1 MTDLN
6 PHTLNTVRDKVVI
19 VTGSSSGIGLEIAKT
34 LSLLK
39 ATVVI
44 ACRDEKRGID
54 IHNQINGNSEYI
66 NLDLSS
72 FKSIDRFT
80 RSINNKFSKVDI
92 LINNAGVMGP
102 PFSHTDEQ
110 LELTFG
116 VNYIGY
122 YLLTTKMMPMLREV
136 KGSRVVNM
144 SSIAQY
150 KVKHI
155 DWNNLNSQIHYDKW
169 EVYALSNLFRMMFTI
184 ELEKKLREKSYQTIA
199 LACHPGVTITN
210 LTRYMPR
217 IARSAVIAK
226 LLNHSIFQTPY
237 QAAMPALMA
246 ATSTI
251 VTGGELVGLDTK
263 RQIRG
268 SPKVVEPNELVF
280 NPVLRAKL
288 WDKSVEITGID
299 LE

>member
-1 MTDLN
+1 MTIEVN
-6 PHTLNTVRDKVVI
+6 SVRDKVVI

-34 LSLLK
+34 LSSKK

-44 ACRDEKRGID
+44 ACRDEVRGME

-72 FKSIDRFT
+72 FKSIDKFT
-80 RSINNKFSKVDI
+80 RSVNNKFSKVDI

-102 PFSHTDEQ
+102 PFSKTDDQ

-122 YLLTTKMMPMLREV
+122 YLLTNKMMPMLKEV

-155 DWNNLNSQIHYDKW
+155 DWENINSEIHYDKW
-169 EVYALSNLFRMMFTI
+169 EAYALSNLFRMMFTV
-184 ELEKKLREKSYQTIA
+184 ELERKLREKEYQTIA
-199 LACHPGVTITN
+199 LACHPGVTMTN
-210 LTRYMPR
+210 LIRYLPR
-217 IARSAVIAK
+217 AARSSVLAR
-226 LLNHSIFQTPY
+226 LLNYLIFQTPY

-246 ATSTI
+246 STSEI
-251 VTGGELVGLDTK
+251 VTGGDFVGLDTK

-268 SPKVVEPNELVF
+268 NPKVVKPNELVF
-280 NPVLRAKL
+280 DQVLRKQL
-288 WDKSVEITGID
+288 WKKSVEITGID
-299 LE
+299 LD

>member
-1 MTDLN
+1 MTDLSPN
-6 PHTLNTVRDKVVI
+6 AFNSVRDKVVI
-19 VTGSSSGIGLEIAKT
+19 VTGSSSGIGLEIAKK
-34 LSLLK
+34 LSSLE

-44 ACRDEKRGID
+44 ACRDENRGVE
-54 IHNQINGNSEYI
+54 IHNQMNGNSEYI

-72 FKSIDRFT
+72 FKSIDRFIT
-80 RSINNKFSKVDI
+80 SINTKFSKVDI

-102 PFSHTDEQ
+102 PFSKTDEQ

-122 YLLTTKMMPMLREV
+122 YLLTNKMMPMLKEV

-155 DWNNLNSQIHYDKW
+155 DWDNLNSQIHYDKW
-169 EVYALSNLFRMMFTI
+169 EAYALSNLFRMMFTV
-184 ELEKKLREKSYQTIA
+184 ELEKKLREKSYQTIS

-210 LTRYMPR
+210 LTRHMPR
-217 IARSAVIAK
+217 IVRSSFIAK
-226 LLNHSIFQTPY
+226 LLNHSIFQTPH
-237 QAAMPALMA
+237 QAAMPAVMA

-251 VTGGELVGLDTK
+251 VTGGEFVGLDTK
-263 RQIRG
+263 RQVRG
-268 SPKVVEPNELVF
+268 SPRVVEPNELVF
-280 NPVLRAKL
+280 NHILREKL
-288 WDKSVEITGID
+288 WNKSVEITGID

>member
-1 MTDLN
+1 MAGLSSIEVN
-6 PHTLNTVRDKVVI
+6 SVKDKVVI
-19 VTGSSSGIGLEIAKT
+19 VTGSSSGIGLEIAKI
-34 LSLLK
+34 LSAQK

-44 ACRDEKRGID
+44 ACRDEVRGIE

-72 FKSIDRFT
+72 FESIDKFT
-80 RSINNKFSKVDI
+80 RSVNDKFSKVDI

-102 PFSHTDEQ
+102 PFSQTDDQ

-122 YLLTTKMMPMLREV
+122 YLLTNKIMPMLKEV

-155 DWNNLNSQIHYDKW
+155 DWGNINSQIYYDRW
-169 EVYALSNLFRMMFTI
+169 GTYALSNLFRMMFTV
-184 ELEKKLREKSYQTIA
+184 ELEKKLREKAYQTIA
-199 LACHPGVTITN
+199 LACHPGVTMTN
-210 LTRYMPR
+210 LTRHMPNVV
-217 IARSAVIAK
+217 RSSVIAK
-226 LLNHSIFQTPY
+226 LLNYLIFQTPY

-246 ATSTI
+246 ATSKI
-251 VTGGELVGLDTK
+251 VTGGDFIGLDTK
-263 RQIRG
+263 RQVRG
-268 SPKVVEPNELVF
+268 NPKVVKPNELVF
-280 NPVLRAKL
+280 DQDLRKQL
-288 WDKSVEITGID
+288 WNKSVEITGID
-299 LE
+299 LD

>member
-1 MTDLN
+1 MAGLSSIEVN
-6 PHTLNTVRDKVVI
+6 SVRDKVVI

-34 LSLLK
+34 LSAKK

-44 ACRDEKRGID
+44 ACRDEVRGIE

-72 FKSIDRFT
+72 FESIDKFT
-80 RSINNKFSKVDI
+80 RSVNNKFPKVDI

-102 PFSHTDEQ
+102 PFSQTDEQ

-122 YLLTTKMMPMLREV
+122 YLLTNKIMPMLKEV

-155 DWNNLNSQIHYDKW
+155 DWGNINSQIYYDRW
-169 EVYALSNLFRMMFTI
+169 ETYALSNLFRMMFTV
-184 ELEKKLREKSYQTIA
+184 ELEKKLREKAYQTIA
-199 LACHPGVTITN
+199 LACHPGVTMTN
-210 LTRYMPR
+210 LTRYMPKVV
-217 IARSAVIAK
+217 RSSVIAK
-226 LLNHSIFQTPY
+226 LLNYLIFQTPY
-237 QAAMPALMA
+237 HAAMPALMA
-246 ATSTI
+246 ATSEI
-251 VTGGELVGLDTK
+251 VTGGDFVGLDTK
-263 RQIRG
+263 RQVRG
-268 SPKVVEPNELVF
+268 NPKVVKPNELVF
-280 NPVLRAKL
+280 DQDLRKQL
-288 WDKSVEITGID
+288 WNKSVEITGID
-299 LE
+299 LD